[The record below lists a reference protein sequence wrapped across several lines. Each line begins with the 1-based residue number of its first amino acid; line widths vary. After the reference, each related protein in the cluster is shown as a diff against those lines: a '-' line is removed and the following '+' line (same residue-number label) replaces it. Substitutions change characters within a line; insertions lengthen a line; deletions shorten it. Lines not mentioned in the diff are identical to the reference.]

1 MLSPHTF
8 YRCERRAMSVKSVVH
23 DRQGISK
30 PGWSRWSLARQDAL
44 FGYMFV
50 APQIIGFLL
59 FVVGPVIAV
68 IYYSFQERNMLTGAV
83 QPVGLDNYARMFGGD
98 PIFSTVLVN
107 SIVFTAGLVPLN
119 LMLALVLAVLLNRR
133 MRGVTIFRTLF
144 FAPVVTS
151 AAAWAI
157 VWRFILQ
164 GEQGTLNQF
173 LALVGITGPN
183 WLREPEWAMF
193 SVIFTRVLKNVGM
206 NVIIFLAAL
215 QSIPREYDE
224 AAMVDGANPV
234 QRFFR
239 ITVPMLS
246 PTILLVTVLT
256 IIGSLKIFD
265 HIVLMTNGG
274 PSNAT
279 TVLVY
284 YIYFQA
290 FRIFNTGYASA
301 LAVVLFVLALIATL
315 TQWFLRKRFVYSER

>member
-1 MLSPHTF
+1 MLNN
-8 YRCERRAMSVKSVVH
+8 
-23 DRQGISK
+23 
-30 PGWSRWSLARQDAL
+30 RWNIARSGSTGFSLARQDAV
-44 FGYMFV
+44 FGYLFV

-68 IYYSFQERNMLTGAV
+68 IFYSFQERNILTGIV
-83 QPVGLDNYARMFGGD
+83 RPVGLANYERMVSGD
-98 PIFSTVLVN
+98 PIFSTVVVN
-107 SIVFTAGLVPLN
+107 SLIFTAGLVPLN
-119 LMLALVLAVLLNRR
+119 LILALVLAVLLNRR
-133 MRGVTIFRTLF
+133 MRGVTIYRTLF

-173 LALVGITGPN
+173 LGFVGITGPN

-193 SVIFTRVLKNVGM
+193 SVIFTRVLKNVGL

-290 FRIFNTGYASA
+290 FRVFNTGYASA
-301 LAVVLFVLALIATL
+301 LAVVLFVLALAATL

>member
-1 MLSPHTF
+1 MASQLIQNDMQKPENKT
-8 YRCERRAMSVKSVVH
+8 
-23 DRQGISK
+23 QSK
-30 PGWSRWSLARQDAL
+30 KPRLSLATKDAL
-44 FGYMFV
+44 YGYLFV
-50 APQIIGFLL
+50 APQVIGFLL
-59 FVVGPVIAV
+59 FVVGPLIAV
-68 IYYSFQERNMLTGAV
+68 IFYSFQERNILTGIS
-83 QPVGLDNYARMFGGD
+83 QPAGFENYERMMNGD
-98 PIFSTVLVN
+98 PIFRTVIVN
-107 SIVFTAGLVPLN
+107 SMIFTAGLVPLN
-119 LMLALVLAVLLNRR
+119 LIFALVLAVLLNRQ
-133 MRGVTIFRTLF
+133 MRGITIFRTLF

-164 GEQGTLNQF
+164 GESGTLNQF
-173 LALVGITGPN
+173 LAIVGIDGPN

-193 SVIFTRVLKNVGM
+193 SVIFTRVLKNVGLNM
-206 NVIIFLAAL
+206 IIFLAAL

-224 AAMVDGANPV
+224 AAKVDGANAF

-239 ITVPMLS
+239 ITIPMLS

-274 PSNAT
+274 PSNST

-290 FRIFNTGYASA
+290 FRVFNTGYASA
-301 LAVVLFVLALIATL
+301 LAVMLFVLALAATM
-315 TQWFLRKRFVYSER
+315 TQWFMRKRFVYSER

>member
-1 MLSPHTF
+1 MTVEPVNKQRFTNGGNKTHRTPRF
-8 YRCERRAMSVKSVVH
+8 
-23 DRQGISK
+23 
-30 PGWSRWSLARQDAL
+30 SLAQKDAM
-44 FGYMFV
+44 FGYLFV
-50 APQIIGFLL
+50 LPQVIGFLL
-59 FVVGPVIAV
+59 FVVAPVIAV
-68 IYYSFQERNMLTGAV
+68 FFFSFQERNILSGVMLPAEFA
-83 QPVGLDNYARMFGGD
+83 NYARMVDGSD
-98 PIFSTVLVN
+98 PIFAQVLGN
-107 SIVFTAGLVPLN
+107 SLIFTAGLVPLN
-119 LMLALVLAVLLNRR
+119 LALALVLAVLLNRKL
-133 MRGVTIFRTLF
+133 RGVTFFRTLF

-164 GEQGTLNQF
+164 GEDGTLNQI
-173 LALVGITGPN
+173 LAMGGITGPN

-193 SVIFTRVLKNVGM
+193 SVIVTRVLKNVGL

-215 QSIPREYDE
+215 QAIPREYEE
-224 AAMVDGANPV
+224 AAMVDGANGI
-234 QRFFR
+234 QRFLR
-239 ITVPMLS
+239 ITIPLLS

-256 IIGSLKIFD
+256 VIGSLKIFD

-290 FRIFNTGYASA
+290 FKVFNTGYASA
-301 LAVVLFVLALIATL
+301 LAVILFVLALSATL

>member
-1 MLSPHTF
+1 
-8 YRCERRAMSVKSVVH
+8 MSVKSMLN
-23 DRQGISK
+23 DRWNISK
-30 PGWSRWSLARQDAL
+30 PGRNMSLSRQDAI
-44 FGYMFV
+44 FGYLFI

-59 FVVGPVIAV
+59 FVIGPVIAV
-68 IYYSFQERNMLTGAV
+68 FVFSFQERNILTGV
-83 QPVGLDNYARMFGGD
+83 IQPVGLANYERMTGGD

-107 SIVFTAGLVPLN
+107 SIIFTAGLVPLN
-119 LMLALVLAVLLNRR
+119 LALALVLAVMLNRR
-133 MRGVTIFRTLF
+133 MRGVTIYRTIF

-164 GEQGTLNQF
+164 GEAGTLNQI
-173 LALVGITGPN
+173 LAFGGITGPN

-193 SVIFTRVLKNVGM
+193 SVIVTRVLKNVGL

-224 AAMVDGANPV
+224 AAMVDGANVV

-239 ITVPMLS
+239 ITIPMLS

-256 IIGSLKIFD
+256 VIGSLKVFD

-290 FRIFNTGYASA
+290 FRVFNTGYASA
-301 LAVVLFVLALIATL
+301 LAVSLFILALIATM

>member
-1 MLSPHTF
+1 
-8 YRCERRAMSVKSVVH
+8 MSVKSMLNN
-23 DRQGISK
+23 
-30 PGWSRWSLARQDAL
+30 RWNIARSGSTGFSLARQDAV
-44 FGYMFV
+44 FGYLFV

-68 IYYSFQERNMLTGAV
+68 IFYSFQERNILTGIV
-83 QPVGLDNYARMFGGD
+83 RPVGLANYERMVSGD
-98 PIFSTVLVN
+98 PIFSTVVVN
-107 SIVFTAGLVPLN
+107 SLIFTAGLVPLN
-119 LMLALVLAVLLNRR
+119 LILALVLAVLLNRR
-133 MRGVTIFRTLF
+133 MRGVTIYRTLF

-173 LALVGITGPN
+173 LGFVGITGPN

-193 SVIFTRVLKNVGM
+193 SVIFTRVLKNVGL

-290 FRIFNTGYASA
+290 FRVFNTGYASA
-301 LAVVLFVLALIATL
+301 LAVVLFVLALAATL